1 MRGRLSPFG
10 EALALASLT
19 SICAYAVNDGVMKLF
34 FGVPNPATVLLE
46 GAQHSIHLLAGD
58 QNASFPSGHMVLA
71 ASFGGAFMKLVP
83 ASTWPLSALL
93 FVGALVLIVGDWHFV
108 SDVIAG
114 GFVGLSAGVLAGD
127 LWSAIPIMSYSAE
140 FRLVAACCIWPPS
153 PRRDDA
159 IAAAASAGI
168 AWAKVLEIAQRQ
180 RVEGLVADGL
190 RRSRGAATT
199 SIKSALESRASRH
212 CASQSAPSR
221 RIRSP
226 ATALRGSRHRTD
238 LHQGHG
244 PGASCLWQYR
254 HKALLGHR
262 YPGGTRRHPGGL
274 GAASG
279 RRLYSREP
287 RRNPRPRAIP
297 GMVLRRQ

>member
-1 MRGRLSPFG
+1 MSFISLDVPVARLFSQNIGHLDTVGAGLGSAVLLSLEGATALTLVGVRLMRGRLSPFG

-127 LWSAIPIMSYSAE
+127 LWSAHSDHVV
-140 FRLVAACCIWPPS
+140 FR
-153 PRRDDA
+153 
-159 IAAAASAGI
+159 
-168 AWAKVLEIAQRQ
+168 
-180 RVEGLVADGL
+180 
-190 RRSRGAATT
+190 
-199 SIKSALESRASRH
+199 
-212 CASQSAPSR
+212 
-221 RIRSP
+221 
-226 ATALRGSRHRTD
+226 
-238 LHQGHG
+238 
-244 PGASCLWQYR
+244 
-254 HKALLGHR
+254 
-262 YPGGTRRHPGGL
+262 
-274 GAASG
+274 
-279 RRLYSREP
+279 
-287 RRNPRPRAIP
+287 
-297 GMVLRRQ
+297 